1 MNNVILDATVFT
13 SITACPRLTDYE
25 FNRSLVRI
33 DGKTNALECG
43 SLVHIILEWFN
54 KSLISG
60 SSRSDAIING
70 FIAGKEYINGW
81 NETNKYLKEDDEY
94 MLNTPEKSGK
104 IEKQELIGW
113 QYVLDTMDQYFDFWK
128 NDSWTVLAVEEVRSM
143 VVYEDDDMRVMWKA
157 KFDAI
162 CDTNQGFISMDHKTM
177 RQRRNPLSLNNQF
190 IGQCIILKSRNVV
203 INKIGFQ
210 SSLKPEEK
218 FIRST
223 ISYSADRLAEWAN
236 DIVPFYARMYLAY
249 NTADSWPANYSH
261 CENKYGMCNFKE
273 VCESDRGMREEVL
286 KVNFKTRKKWNL

>member
-13 SITACPRLTDYE
+13 SITACPRLTNYE
-25 FNRSLVRI
+25 YNRSLVRI

-60 SSRSDAIING
+60 SNRAVAIENG
-70 FIAGKEYINGW
+70 FTAGREYINGYLPI
-81 NETNKYLKEDDEY
+81 NKYLKEDDEY
-94 MLNTPEKSGK
+94 MLNTPEKSVSG
-104 IEKQELIGW
+104 EIGW
-113 QYVLDTMDQYFDFWK
+113 QYVLDTMEQYFDFWK
-128 NDSWTVLAVEEVRSM
+128 NDSWTVLAAEEIRSL

-177 RQRRNPLSLNNQF
+177 KQRRDPLSLNNQF

-286 KVNFKTRKKWNL
+286 KINFKTRRKWSL